1 MQIQN
6 RNKLCIDYSN
16 EDFLFYR
23 FVQDSNLN
31 GVMVMKGQ
39 YVYSLVDRSVIEK
52 GGSKAKNLRFL
63 LRHRFLVPPG
73 WIISWEALDDYRNH
87 GDSLLGALRIELT
100 RSIDP
105 NRSYAVRSSASVE
118 DDVKYSYAGIFR
130 SFLEV
135 KGIDSIL
142 EAVQNVWQSLE
153 SEEFITYRKNHPNET
168 NPVLLS
174 VIVQEMVPAISSGI
188 AFSKNPLTGLSETII
203 EAGKGTGEDQTTLKR
218 DPERWIGKWGSWV
231 QQPAN
236 GILSEE
242 LARLIMKKTK
252 EIESAYGQ
260 PVDLEWAYDGKNL
273 YFLQVRPITRLD
285 IPVFSNRISR
295 EMLPGII
302 KPLVWSVN
310 TRLINQTWVDILK
323 RLTGDDS
330 FEPEKLTGHFYD
342 RAYFNITVFG
352 RVFERLGMP
361 YEALEL
367 LFGLEQEGPDKP
379 HLRPGIRIIPR
390 LPRLLRFTFD
400 FIRIESQFD
409 KLLQSKKERYE
420 ELIRGMSPDLS
431 DQEWLALANQI
442 FIETQPVVYFNIMLP
457 MLAMMHHRMLTEM
470 LKKAGI
476 DARTLELYGVSV
488 VSEKNSPHNRMEQLH
503 RQYFA
508 DKVEL
513 TPEDQRRFDQ
523 DLELF
528 LKEFGHYS
536 DSGNDCSSV
545 PWRETPDLIRQMIAR
560 PPMKKS
566 SSSLLKFENL
576 NLPWYRKSYLKQ
588 FYLRSSRFA
597 VHRETISSLYTFGY
611 GQFRRCFI
619 GLGNRLVEQNV
630 LESSDDVFYLYWQ
643 ELVDLVGN
651 SEKKSQKALISQR
664 KQAIEQH
671 RDAVLPE
678 MIFGFDQPPLLSEK
692 TTSLRGIPTSL
703 GTYTGPARILNR
715 LADFERLTP
724 GDVLVIP
731 FSDVGWTPLFAKAG
745 AVVAESGGILSHSSI
760 VAREYRIPAVVSVSG
775 ACRIADG
782 AMITVNGYTG
792 DVFLSETLTETASL

>member
-1 MQIQN
+1 
-6 RNKLCIDYSN
+6 
-16 EDFLFYR
+16 
-23 FVQDSNLN
+23 
-31 GVMVMKGQ
+31 MKGQ
-39 YVYSLVDRSVIEK
+39 YVYELADRSVVEK

-63 LRHRFLVPPG
+63 LRHRFLVPSG
-73 WIISWEALDDYRNH
+73 WIVSWEALEDYRKH
-87 GDSLLGALRIELT
+87 GESLLEALKIELSK
-100 RSIDP
+100 SIDP

-118 DDVKYSYAGIFR
+118 DDVKFSYAGIFR

-135 KGIDSIL
+135 NGVDSIL

-153 SEEFITYRKNHPNET
+153 SEEFIIYRKNNRDDL
-168 NPVLLS
+168 NPVRLS

-203 EAGKGTGEDQTTLKR
+203 EAGHGTGENQAAMKR
-218 DPERWIGKWGSWV
+218 DPERWIGKWGAWV
-231 QQPAN
+231 QQPAD
-236 GILSEE
+236 GILSDE
-242 LARLIMKKTK
+242 LARLIMTKTK

-285 IPVFSNRISR
+285 IPVFSNRISK

-310 TRLINQTWVDILK
+310 TRLVNQSWVDILK

-367 LFGLEQEGPDKP
+367 LLGLEQEGPTKP
-379 HLRPGIRIIPR
+379 RMRPGIKIVSK
-390 LPRLLRFTFD
+390 LPRLMSFALD
-400 FIRIESQFD
+400 FMRIESQFD
-409 KLLQSKKERYE
+409 TLLQTKKKNYDA
-420 ELIRGMSPDLS
+420 LISEMSQDLS
-431 DQEWLALANQI
+431 DQEWLALSKRI
-442 FIETQPVVYFNIMLP
+442 FIETQPVAYFNIMLP
-457 MLAMMHHRMLTEM
+457 MLAMMHHRMLTGM

-476 DARTLELYGVSV
+476 DARTLELNGFSV

-560 PPMKKS
+560 PPMKKPETAPI
-566 SSSLLKFENL
+566 LFDDL
-576 NLPWYRKSYLKQ
+576 NLPWYRRVYLKQ
-588 FYLRSSRFA
+588 FYKRSSRFA

-619 GLGNRLVEQNV
+619 GLGNRLVEQNM
-630 LESSDDVFYLYWQ
+630 LEKSDDVFYLYWQ
-643 ELVDLVGN
+643 ELVDLVGK
-651 SEKKSQKALISQR
+651 SEKQSQKALVSQR
-664 KQAIEQH
+664 KQAIEQN

-678 MIFGFDQPPLLSEK
+678 LIFGFDQPPLLSEK

-715 LADFERLTP
+715 LADFERLNP

-792 DVFLSETLTETASL
+792 DVFLSETLTEAASLSKI

>member
-1 MQIQN
+1 
-6 RNKLCIDYSN
+6 
-16 EDFLFYR
+16 
-23 FVQDSNLN
+23 
-31 GVMVMKGQ
+31 MKGQ
-39 YVYSLVDRSVIEK
+39 YIYALADRSVVEK
-52 GGSKAKNLRFL
+52 GGSKARNLRFL
-63 LRHRFLVPPG
+63 LRHRFLVPSG
-73 WIISWEALDDYRNH
+73 WIVSWEALEDYRKH
-87 GDSLLGALRIELT
+87 RESLLEALKIELSK
-100 RSIDP
+100 SIDP

-118 DDVKYSYAGIFR
+118 DDVKFSYAGIFR

-135 KGIDSIL
+135 KGVDSIL

-153 SEEFITYRKNHPNET
+153 SEEFIIYRKNNRDDL
-168 NPVLLS
+168 NPVRLS

-203 EAGKGTGEDQTTLKR
+203 EAGHGTGENQASMKR
-218 DPERWIGKWGSWV
+218 DPERWIGKWGAWV
-231 QQPAN
+231 QQPAD
-236 GILSEE
+236 GILSDE
-242 LARLIMKKTK
+242 LARLIMTKTK

-310 TRLINQTWVDILK
+310 TRLVNQSWVDILK

-367 LFGLEQEGPDKP
+367 LLGLEQEGPTKP
-379 HLRPGIRIIPR
+379 RMRPGIKIVSK
-390 LPRLLRFTFD
+390 LPRLMSFALD
-400 FIRIESQFD
+400 FMRIESQFD
-409 KLLQSKKERYE
+409 TLLQTKKKNYE
-420 ELIRGMSPDLS
+420 ALISEMSQDLS
-431 DQEWLALANQI
+431 DQEWLALSNRI
-442 FIETQPVVYFNIMLP
+442 FIETQSVAYFNIMLP
-457 MLAMMHHRMLTEM
+457 MLAMMHHRMLTGM

-476 DARTLELYGVSV
+476 DARTLELNGFSA

-513 TPEDQRRFDQ
+513 TMEDQRRFDQ
-523 DLELF
+523 DLEEF
-528 LKEFGHYS
+528 LNEFGHYS

-566 SSSLLKFENL
+566 SSSLIPFDDL
-576 NLPWYRKSYLKQ
+576 NLPWYRRVYLKQ
-588 FYLRSSRFA
+588 FYRRSSRFA

-630 LESSDDVFYLYWQ
+630 LERSDDVFYLYWQ
-643 ELVDLVGN
+643 ELVDLVGE
-651 SEKKSQKALISQR
+651 SEKQSQKALISQR
-664 KQAIEQH
+664 KQAIEQN

-678 MIFGFDQPPLLSEK
+678 LIFGFDQPPLRSEK

-715 LADFERLTP
+715 LADFERLNS

-760 VAREYRIPAVVSVSG
+760 VAREYRIPAVVSVFG

-792 DVFLSETLTETASL
+792 DVFLSETYTEAASLSEI